1 VADVGASFD
10 QVVGELNYPMY
21 IATTS
26 AAGVN
31 AGCLVGFTTQVSINP
46 PRFLVCLSL
55 KNYTTTVAA
64 AATHLAIHLLRADD
78 AELAQLFGEETGDR
92 TDKFTRCRW
101 SVGPHDVP
109 VLGDA
114 AAWFVGRIEA
124 RLEFGDHVGHLLAPE
139 EVELRRPLGSLLS
152 FADVREFD
160 PGHDP

>member
-92 TDKFTRCRW
+92 TDKLTRCRW

-124 RLEFGDHVGHLLAPE
+124 RLEFGDHLGHLLAPE

>member
-1 VADVGASFD
+1 MADVGASFD

-139 EVELRRPLGSLLS
+139 EVELRRPLDSLLS

>member
-26 AAGVN
+26 AAGFN